1 MWGIDCRLK
10 KKFEIQLDTIFN
22 LSFEMIHYRNY
33 NQQFLMN
40 VSTKSEF
47 LEYGS
52 SVTNSIYMYVEAGSI
67 PVPGLINSSF
77 FKALLNFCKKKRTM

>member
-1 MWGIDCRLK
+1 
-10 KKFEIQLDTIFN
+10 
-22 LSFEMIHYRNY
+22 MIHYRNY

-52 SVTNSIYMYVEAGSI
+52 SVSSSIYMYVEAGSI
-67 PVPGLINSSF
+67 PVPGLINQSF
-77 FKALLNFCKKKRTM
+77 FKALLNFCQKKKDNVG

>member
-1 MWGIDCRLK
+1 MTNSVRDIDCRLK
-10 KKFEIQLDTIFN
+10 KKIENQLDIIFN
-22 LSFEMIHYRNY
+22 LSFVMIHYRNY

-52 SVTNSIYMYVEAGSI
+52 SVTNSIYIYVEAGFI

-77 FKALLNFCKKKRTM
+77 FKALINF